1 MEVID
6 KDLHRLQ
13 PEHFTYHHSRKR
25 LLQEG
30 NDDFDISVKERTAQ
44 LAELLHVHARE
55 HSDFGYRQGQHE
67 LASYLLLVLE
77 MDLYDIESALQSSG
91 RLEEKQES
99 ILDAVFLVHDAFTM
113 FERVMSNLWPAYDVK
128 QTMSQASSP
137 MEEMGRSVVAKLKS
151 VVCDQALYDVVKA
164 MHCPPELYCT
174 RWVRLMF
181 SREVLGWR
189 NVLLLWDIFFDLVTC
204 HESITS
210 MDPSK
215 YTKPGISPQLQL
227 GRFTLMQVLEST
239 AASMILLQREA
250 LLESDPNESI
260 QILMNV
266 PPLKNVVPL
275 TATLLSLMRRL
286 QVGPDGLMTSTSIS
300 SLSASFGKMAR
311 GAFQQIESTAGESI
325 RSLYDSTTA
334 SRLGLSKTPE
344 SSSNAVH
351 PLQTTEASPQVS
363 VPDTDE
369 QHVKSNLTLADTLKT
384 STSTITDFLM
394 EVESNRGTKGVPEHV
409 WEALAQVETVRKQLL
424 HTRQTQKGPV
434 LDTSLT

>member
-1 MEVID
+1 MQSPGA
-6 KDLHRLQ
+6 RL
-13 PEHFTYHHSRKR
+13 
-25 LLQEG
+25 
-30 NDDFDISVKERTAQ
+30 ND
-44 LAELLHVHARE
+44 
-55 HSDFGYRQGQHE
+55 
-67 LASYLLLVLE
+67 
-77 MDLYDIESALQSSG
+77 
-91 RLEEKQES
+91 EEQQQS
-99 ILDAVFLVHDAFTM
+99 ILDAAFLVHDAFTM
-113 FERVMSNLWPAYDVK
+113 FERVMSNLSPAYDVK
-128 QTMSQASSP
+128 QSMSQASSP
-137 MEEMGRSVVAKLKS
+137 MEEMGRSVVSKLKS

-189 NVLLLWDIFFDLVTC
+189 NVLLLWDVFFDLVTC

-210 MDPSK
+210 MEPSK

-286 QVGPDGLMTSTSIS
+286 QVGPDGLMTSTSIA

-325 RSLYDSTTA
+325 RNLYDSTTA
-334 SRLGLSKTPE
+334 SYTGLSKPPE
-344 SSSNAVH
+344 DDTAVH
-351 PLQTTEASPQVS
+351 PLQTTQASRQVS
-363 VPDTDE
+363 VPDSGE
-369 QHVKSNLTLADTLKT
+369 QRVKSSLTLADTLKT
-384 STSTITDFLM
+384 STSAITDFLM
-394 EVESNRGTKGVPEHV
+394 EVESNGGTRGVPEHV

-424 HTRQTQKGPV
+424 HESK
-434 LDTSLT
+434 S